1 VSLTNPVLPVVGVP
15 LLLLI
20 VLVWT
25 MRYWS
30 RERRKVWGA
39 VAGALGLSYRT
50 SQLTPVLAGTY
61 RGRSVRLDQVTQRSG
76 RTVYT
81 RVVVGL
87 ARGPGGRLSLSPQ
100 AAPVNL
106 VAKYFGAQDV
116 ELGDPPFDARFMV
129 KSEPQSFALNVLAE
143 AGVRE
148 KLLAERAPFLVEMDG
163 HALRFEIGDCCETAD
178 DRMRHIAVD
187 TDRVR
192 ALLDLACDFAAAV
205 DAQGAPTLTAGAPSP
220 ADLGR
225 VARRSTASYAG
236 AAFSLLLALF
246 LTYVGIVKWSVAR
259 RSRGVVAV
267 VVKSEVAPGGRP
279 EITYRYAAGGST
291 YESPLFPHLGDG
303 LDDEQARALVRSHP
317 AGQRLTVYYDYT
329 EPSRSVLYPP
339 TSPPLGVFL
348 ALVWVMSGLFVFFAL
363 RGT

>member
-1 VSLTNPVLPVVGVP
+1 VSLTNPVLPVVGIP

-20 VLVWT
+20 VLLWT
-25 MRYWS
+25 MRYWG
-30 RERRKVWGA
+30 RERRRVWGD
-39 VAGALGLSYRT
+39 VAGGLGLSYGT
-50 SQLTPVLAGTY
+50 SLLTPVLAGSY
-61 RGRSVRLDQVTQRSG
+61 RGRSVRLDQVTERRGS
-76 RTVYT
+76 TVRT

-100 AAPVNL
+100 AAPINL

-116 ELGDPPFDARFMV
+116 EVGDAAFDARFMV
-129 KSEPQSFALNVLAE
+129 QSEPQSFALNVLAE
-143 AGVRE
+143 AGVRQ
-148 KLLAERAPFLVEMDG
+148 KLLAERAPFLVEMEAR
-163 HALRFEIGDCCETAD
+163 ALRFEIGARCETAD
-178 DRMRHIAVD
+178 DRMRHLAVD
-187 TDRVR
+187 ADRVR

-205 DAQGAPTLTAGAPSP
+205 DAQGDPTAMAAAPSP

-246 LTYVGIVKWSVAR
+246 MTYGAFVQWSVAR
-259 RSRGVVAV
+259 RSRGAVAV

-279 EITYRYAAGGST
+279 EITYRYAVGGST
-291 YESPLFPHLGDG
+291 YESPFLPHLGDG
-303 LDDEQARALVRSHP
+303 LDEEQARALVKSHP
-317 AGQRLTVYYDYT
+317 AGQRLTVYYDDT
-329 EPSRSVLYPP
+329 EPSRSVLYRP

-348 ALVWVMSGLFVFFAL
+348 ALVWGMSGLLLFFAL

>member
-1 VSLTNPVLPVVGVP
+1 MSLTNPVLPVVGIP

-30 RERRKVWGA
+30 RERRKMWGD
-39 VAGALGLSYRT
+39 VAGALGLSYGT
-50 SQLTPVLAGTY
+50 SLTMPVLAGMY
-61 RGRSVRLDQVTQRSG
+61 RGRAVRLDQATQRSD
-76 RTVYT
+76 RAVRT

-87 ARGPGGRLSLSPQ
+87 ERGPGGRLSVSPQ
-100 AAPVNL
+100 AAPINL

-116 ELGDPPFDARFMV
+116 EVGDAAFDARFMV
-129 KSEPQSFALNVLAE
+129 KSQPPTFALSVLAD
-143 AGVRE
+143 AAVRQ
-148 KLLAERAPFLVEMDG
+148 KLLAERVPFLVEMEG
-163 HALRFEIGDCCETAD
+163 QALRFEIGDCCETAD

-187 TDRVR
+187 GDRVR
-192 ALLDLACDFAAAV
+192 ALLDLGCDFAAAL
-205 DAQGAPTLTAGAPSP
+205 DARGDPSTTAAPSP
-220 ADLGR
+220 AELGR
-225 VARRSTASYAG
+225 VARRSSASYAV
-236 AAFSLLLALF
+236 AALSLLLALF
-246 LTYVGIVKWSVAR
+246 MTYVGFVQWSVTR

-267 VVKSEVAPGGRP
+267 VVKSVVAPGGRP

-303 LDDEQARALVRSHP
+303 LDEEQARALVKSHP
-317 AGQRLTVYYDYT
+317 AGQRLTVYYDYA

-339 TSPPLGVFL
+339 TSPPLGIFL
-348 ALVWVMSGLFVFFAL
+348 ALVWGMSGLFLFFAL